1 MVTQVAAMDKQKRNY
16 IGSAHI
22 AGIMGIEGAY
32 GTQYSIAHE
41 LRTGE
46 SVFDDDENLPEP
58 ISLGI
63 ELEPYVL
70 RLYCRQEGA
79 KIYQNQPHHKIPF
92 RDHLAATPD
101 AMVQSKDGRYRLVD
115 AKVVGDYKW
124 AEVPMRYEAS
134 SQWQLGVAR
143 AAGAQVD
150 ECDLAVYHLPARRLA
165 VYRIEFNADWFETAV
180 DYAIAWWREY
190 IVAGKTPPVTGK
202 PADTEILKRI
212 QANIGKT
219 VSLDGQAELIDA
231 YANAKA
237 ELKVAEE
244 RHDAVKNKLLAL
256 MGDAEIGLIDGSPR
270 FTWKAQKGRET
281 LDQKALKADH
291 PDLYQSY
298 SRTGASFRV
307 ARIVGV
313 K

>member
-1 MVTQVAAMDKQKRNY
+1 MVTQGSIMDKPKRNY

-22 AGIMGIEGAY
+22 AGILGIEGAY
-32 GTQYSIAHE
+32 GTQFSIAHE

-70 RLYCRQEGA
+70 RLYCRQERA
-79 KIYQNQPHHKIPF
+79 ETYQSQPHYKMPG
-92 RDHLAATPD
+92 RDYIAATPD
-101 AMVQSKDGRYRLVD
+101 AMVRSDDGTYRLVD

-124 AEVPMRYEAS
+124 SEVPMRYEAS
-134 SQWQLGVAR
+134 SQWQLGIAR
-143 AAGAQVD
+143 AAGAIVD
-150 ECDLAVYHLPARRLA
+150 ECDLAVYHLPARRLV
-165 VYRIEFNADWFETAV
+165 VYRVPFNSDWFETAV
-180 DYAIAWWREY
+180 DYVIGWWREY
-190 IVAGKTPPVTGK
+190 VVNGKTPPVTGK
-202 PADTEILKRI
+202 AADTSILKRI

-219 VSLDGQAELIDA
+219 VSLDGQAELIEA
-231 YANAKA
+231 YAAAKV
-237 ELKVAEE
+237 ELKAAEE
-244 RHDAVKNKLLAL
+244 RHDAVKNKLCAL
-256 MGDAEIGLIDGSPR
+256 MGDAEIGLIDGTPR

-291 PDLYQSY
+291 PDLFQSY